1 MTSKRAAGEKTD
13 ANRRLP
19 RKRLKVVLPVQDKGS
34 FASLLGPSGRSK
46 ANPKIMSGDD
56 GDEEER

>member
-1 MTSKRAAGEKTD
+1 MPSNRDAGDKAD
-13 ANRRLP
+13 ANRRRP

-46 ANPKIMSGDD
+46 AKPG
-56 GDEEER
+56 